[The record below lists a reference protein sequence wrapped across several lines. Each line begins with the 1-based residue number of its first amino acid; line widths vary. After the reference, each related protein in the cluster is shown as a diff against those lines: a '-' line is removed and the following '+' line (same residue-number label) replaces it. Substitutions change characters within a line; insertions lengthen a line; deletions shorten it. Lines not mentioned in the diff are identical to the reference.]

1 MSYFKDFKFEKGYDW
16 ELTYTGSGKD
26 VVISEDIISQAG
38 EDTKIRF
45 LSDCEQIESI
55 SIPKNVK
62 SVYFGMFYRDENLKK
77 ITVDEQNKYLA
88 SKDGVLFNKDM
99 TQLIKAPVMMTGE
112 YIVPESVTVICCYA
126 FQKSKLSKIV
136 LPDNLTKIERSA
148 FERCENLTSIS
159 IPEGVEEIE
168 EGTFQLTSN
177 VKEFEF
183 KGNTKITSIYR
194 DDARHLEELLIRE
207 YFDHYSEG
215 FLLQE
220 VKTFS
225 KLEENRQR
233 FIAACKLGK
242 FSKILDYLISTKP
255 QTEVKKGTFKVNDL
269 SDTEVEIKKYIGE
282 EENIQIPSEING
294 KKVVSIGEKAF
305 NDNYYCINVQ
315 IPDGVA
321 QIKDNAFKNCVSL
334 EKITIPESCKTFG
347 KSVFEE
353 CKLLTDVNIPNGVT
367 EIPEKAFYNC
377 ISLEKLD
384 LPQTVERIKAEGL
397 KNCSSLVDFELPSN
411 IYALDKEA
419 LYGCGFNHGE
429 VPEGE
434 WGYGL
439 REFTMPESLKKISSA
454 GETMFARYP
463 VAKDKF
469 GVFEYKIKLRVV
481 KGSSAH
487 KYAVKNH
494 IRFVFVGD

>member
-1 MSYFKDFKFEKGYDW
+1 MSDFKDFKFQKGYDW
-16 ELTYTGSGKD
+16 ELTYNGSDKD
-26 VVISEDIISQAG
+26 VVIPEELIAQAG
-38 EDTKIRF
+38 EDAEIRF

-62 SVYFGMFYRDENLKK
+62 SILLGMFYRNENLKK
-77 ITVDEQNKYLA
+77 ITVDEQNKYLT
-88 SKDGVLFNKDM
+88 SKDGVLFSKDM
-99 TQLIKAPVMMTGE
+99 TKLIKAPVMMTGE
-112 YIVPESVTVICCYA
+112 YTVPESVITICMYA
-126 FQKSKLSKIV
+126 FSKSKLSKII
-136 LPDNLTKIERSA
+136 LPDNLAEIEDYA
-148 FERCENLTSIS
+148 FERCENLISIS

-168 EGTFQLTSN
+168 ESTFQLASN

-183 KGNTKITSIYR
+183 KGNTKITSIYG
-194 DDARHLEELLIRE
+194 DNAEHLEELLIRK

-220 VKTFS
+220 VKTFP
-225 KLEENRQR
+225 KLDENRQR
-233 FIAACKLGK
+233 FMAACKLGK
-242 FSKILDYLISTKP
+242 FPKILDYLISTKP
-255 QTEVKKGTFKVNDL
+255 QTKVRKGIFKVNDL
-269 SDTEVEIKKYIGE
+269 TDTEVEIKKYIGKD
-282 EENIQIPSEING
+282 ENIQIPSEING

-315 IPDGVA
+315 IPDGVTE
-321 QIKDNAFKNCVSL
+321 IKDNAFKNCVSL
-334 EKITIPESCKTFG
+334 KKVTIPESCKTLG
-347 KSVFEE
+347 KSIFEE
-353 CKLLTDVNIPNGVT
+353 CKLLTYVNIPDGVT

-377 ISLEKLD
+377 ISIKKLD
-384 LPQTVERIKAEGL
+384 LPQTVERIKAEAL

-419 LYGCGFNHGE
+419 LYDCGFNHGE

-434 WGYGL
+434 WGYSL

-454 GETMFARYP
+454 GETMFARY
-463 VAKDKF
+463 AAAQDKF

-481 KGSSAH
+481 KGSTAH

-494 IRFVFVGD
+494 IRFVFVE

>member
-1 MSYFKDFKFEKGYDW
+1 MSDFKDFKFQKGYDW
-16 ELTYTGSGKD
+16 ELTYNGSDKD
-26 VVISEDIISQAG
+26 VVIPEELIAQAG
-38 EDTKIRF
+38 EDAEIRF

-62 SVYFGMFYRDENLKK
+62 SIWLGMFYRNESLKK
-77 ITVDEQNKYLA
+77 ITVDEQNKYLT
-88 SKDGVLFNKDM
+88 SKDGVLFSKDM
-99 TQLIKAPVMMTGE
+99 TKLIKAPVMMTGE
-112 YIVPESVTVICCYA
+112 YTVPESVITICMHA
-126 FQKSKLSKIV
+126 FSKSKLSKII
-136 LPDNLTKIERSA
+136 LPDNLAEIEDYA

-168 EGTFQLTSN
+168 ESTFQLASN

-183 KGNTKITSIYR
+183 KGNTKITSIYG
-194 DDARHLEELLIRE
+194 DNAEHLEELLIRK
-207 YFDHYSEG
+207 YFDHHSEG

-220 VKTFS
+220 VKTFP
-225 KLEENRQR
+225 KLDENRQR
-233 FIAACKLGK
+233 FMAACKLGK
-242 FSKILDYLISTKP
+242 FPKILDYLISTKP
-255 QTEVKKGTFKVNDL
+255 QTKVRKGIFKVNDL
-269 SDTEVEIKKYIGE
+269 TDTEVEIKKYIGKD
-282 EENIQIPSEING
+282 ENIQIPSEING

-315 IPDGVA
+315 IPDGVTE
-321 QIKDNAFKNCVSL
+321 IKDNAFKNCVSL
-334 EKITIPESCKTFG
+334 KKVTIPESCKTLG
-347 KSVFEE
+347 KSIFEE
-353 CKLLTDVNIPNGVT
+353 CKLLTYVNIPDGVT

-377 ISLEKLD
+377 ISIKKLD
-384 LPQTVERIKAEGL
+384 LPQTVERIKAEAL

-419 LYGCGFNHGE
+419 LYDCGFNHGE

-434 WGYGL
+434 WGYSL

-454 GETMFARYP
+454 GETMFARY
-463 VAKDKF
+463 AAAQDKF

-481 KGSSAH
+481 KGSTAH

-494 IRFVFVGD
+494 IRFVFVE

>member
-1 MSYFKDFKFEKGYDW
+1 MSDFKDFKFQKGYDW
-16 ELTYTGSGKD
+16 ELTYNGSDKD
-26 VVISEDIISQAG
+26 VVIPEELIAQAG
-38 EDTKIRF
+38 EDAEIRF

-62 SVYFGMFYRDENLKK
+62 SIWLGMFYRNENLKK
-77 ITVDEQNKYLA
+77 ITVDEQNKYLT
-88 SKDGVLFNKDM
+88 SKDGVLFSKDM
-99 TQLIKAPVMMTGE
+99 TKLIKAPAMMTGE
-112 YIVPESVTVICCYA
+112 YIVPESVITICMYA
-126 FQKSKLSKIV
+126 FSKSKLSKII
-136 LPDNLTKIERSA
+136 LPDNLAEIEDYA
-148 FERCENLTSIS
+148 FERCENLISIS
-159 IPEGVEEIE
+159 IPEGVKEIK

-183 KGNTKITSIYR
+183 KGNTKITSMYR
-194 DDARHLEELLIRE
+194 DDAGHLEELLIRK
-207 YFDHYSEG
+207 YFNHYSEG

-220 VKTFS
+220 VKIFP
-225 KLEENRQR
+225 KLDENRQR

-242 FSKILDYLISTKP
+242 FPKILDYLISTRP
-255 QTEVKKGTFKVNDL
+255 QTKVRKGTFKVNDL
-269 SDTEVEIKKYIGE
+269 TDTEVEIKKYIGK

-315 IPDGVA
+315 IPDGVTE
-321 QIKDNAFKNCVSL
+321 IKDNAFKNCVSL
-334 EKITIPESCKTFG
+334 EKVSIPESCKTLG
-347 KSVFEE
+347 KSIFEE
-353 CKLLTDVNIPNGVT
+353 CKLLTDVNIPDGVT

-377 ISLEKLD
+377 ISIKKLD
-384 LPQTVERIKAEGL
+384 LPQTVERIKAEAL

-419 LYGCGFNHGE
+419 LYNCGFNHGE

-434 WGYGL
+434 WGYSL

-454 GETMFARYP
+454 GETMFARY
-463 VAKDKF
+463 AAAQDKF

-481 KGSSAH
+481 KGSTAH

-494 IRFVFVGD
+494 IRFVFVE

>member
-16 ELTYTGSGKD
+16 KLTYTGSGKD
-26 VVISEDIISQAG
+26 VVISEDIISEAG
-38 EDTKIRF
+38 EDAEIRI
-45 LSDCEQIESI
+45 LSDCKQIESI

-62 SVYFGMFYRDENLKK
+62 SIWFGTFYGDDNLKN

-99 TQLIKAPVMMTGE
+99 TRLIKAPVMMTGE
-112 YIVPESVTVICCYA
+112 YIVPESVTTICCYA
-126 FQKSKLSKIV
+126 FRKSKLSKII
-136 LPDNLTKIERSA
+136 LPDNLKEIERSA
-148 FERCENLTSIS
+148 FEYCKNLTSIS
-159 IPEGVEEIE
+159 IPEGVEEME
-168 EGTFQLTSN
+168 ESTFQLASN

-183 KGNTKITSIYR
+183 KGNTKITSIYG
-194 DDARHLEELLIRE
+194 DNAEHLEELLIRK

-220 VKTFS
+220 VKTFP
-225 KLEENRQR
+225 KLDENRQR
-233 FIAACKLGK
+233 FMAACKLGK
-242 FSKILDYLISTKP
+242 FPKILDYLISTKP
-255 QTEVKKGTFKVNDL
+255 QTKVRKGIFKVNDL
-269 SDTEVEIKKYIGE
+269 TDTEVEIKKYIGKD
-282 EENIQIPSEING
+282 ENIQIPSEING

-315 IPDGVA
+315 IPDGVTE
-321 QIKDNAFKNCVSL
+321 IKDNAFKNCVSL
-334 EKITIPESCKTFG
+334 KKVTIPESCKTLG
-347 KSVFEE
+347 KSIFEE
-353 CKLLTDVNIPNGVT
+353 CKLLTYVNIPDGVT

-377 ISLEKLD
+377 ISIKKLD
-384 LPQTVERIKAEGL
+384 LPQTVERIKAEAL

-419 LYGCGFNHGE
+419 LYDCGFNHGE

-434 WGYGL
+434 WGYSL

-454 GETMFARYP
+454 GETMFARY
-463 VAKDKF
+463 AAAQDKF

-481 KGSSAH
+481 KGSTAH

-494 IRFVFVGD
+494 IRFVFVE

>member
-1 MSYFKDFKFEKGYDW
+1 MSDFKDFKFQKGYDW
-16 ELTYTGSGKD
+16 ELTYNGSDKD
-26 VVISEDIISQAG
+26 VVIPEELIAQAG
-38 EDTKIRF
+38 EDAEIRF

-62 SVYFGMFYRDENLKK
+62 SIWLGMFYRNESLKK
-77 ITVDEQNKYLA
+77 ITVDEQNKYLT
-88 SKDGVLFNKDM
+88 SKDGVLFSKDM
-99 TQLIKAPVMMTGE
+99 TKLIKAPVMMTGE
-112 YIVPESVTVICCYA
+112 YTVPESVITICMHA
-126 FQKSKLSKIV
+126 FSKSKLSKII
-136 LPDNLTKIERSA
+136 LPDNLAEIEDYA
-148 FERCENLTSIS
+148 FERCENLISIS

-168 EGTFQLTSN
+168 ESTFQLASN

-183 KGNTKITSIYR
+183 KGNTKITSIYG
-194 DDARHLEELLIRE
+194 DNAEHLEELLIRK

-220 VKTFS
+220 VKTFP
-225 KLEENRQR
+225 KLDENRQR
-233 FIAACKLGK
+233 FMAACKLGK
-242 FSKILDYLISTKP
+242 FPKILDYLISTKP
-255 QTEVKKGTFKVNDL
+255 QTKVRKGIFKINDL
-269 SDTEVEIKKYIGE
+269 TDTEVEIKKYIGKD
-282 EENIQIPSEING
+282 ENIQIPSEING

-315 IPDGVA
+315 IPDGVTE
-321 QIKDNAFKNCVSL
+321 IKDNAFKNCVSL
-334 EKITIPESCKTFG
+334 KKVTIPESCKTLG
-347 KSVFEE
+347 KSIFEE
-353 CKLLTDVNIPNGVT
+353 CKLLTYVNIPDGVT

-377 ISLEKLD
+377 ISIKKLD
-384 LPQTVERIKAEGL
+384 LPQTVERIKAEAL

-419 LYGCGFNHGE
+419 LYDCGFNHGE

-434 WGYGL
+434 WGYSL

-454 GETMFARYP
+454 GETMFARY
-463 VAKDKF
+463 AAAQDKF

-481 KGSSAH
+481 KGSTAH

-494 IRFVFVGD
+494 IRFVFVE

>member
-1 MSYFKDFKFEKGYDW
+1 MSYFKDFKLKEGYDW

-26 VVISEDIISQAG
+26 VVIPEEIIAEAG
-38 EDTKIRF
+38 EDAEIRF

-62 SVYFGMFYRDENLKK
+62 SIWFGMFYRDDNLKN
-77 ITVDEQNKYLA
+77 ITVDEQNKYLS

-99 TQLIKAPVMMTGE
+99 TKLIKAPVMMTGE
-112 YIVPESVTVICCYA
+112 YTIPESVTTICMYA
-126 FQKSKLSKIV
+126 FRKSKLSKIV
-136 LPDNLTKIERSA
+136 LSDNLTQIEHSA
-148 FERCENLTSIS
+148 FERCENLISIS
-159 IPEGVEEIE
+159 IPEGVEEME
-168 EGTFQLTSN
+168 ESAFQLTSN

-183 KGNTKITSIYR
+183 KGNTKITSMYR
-194 DDARHLEELLIRE
+194 DDVGHLEELLIRK

-225 KLEENRQR
+225 KLDENRQR

-242 FSKILDYLISTKP
+242 FPKILDYLIRTKP
-255 QTEVKKGTFKVNDL
+255 QKKVRKGIFKVNDL
-269 SDTEVEIKKYIGE
+269 SDTEVEIKKYIGK
-282 EENIQIPSEING
+282 EENIQIPSEIKG

-315 IPDGVA
+315 IPDGVTE
-321 QIKDNAFKNCVSL
+321 IKDNAFKNCVSL
-334 EKITIPESCKTFG
+334 EKITIPESCKTLG

-353 CKLLTDVNIPNGVT
+353 CKLLTDVNIPDGVT

-377 ISLEKLD
+377 ISLKKLD
-384 LPQTVERIKAEGL
+384 LPQTVERIKAQGL
-397 KNCSSLVDFELPSN
+397 KNCSNLVDFELPRN

-419 LYGCGFNHGE
+419 LYNCGFNHGE
-429 VPEGE
+429 VPDSE

-463 VAKDKF
+463 AAKDKF

-487 KYAVKNH
+487 KYAMKNY
-494 IRFVFVGD
+494 IRFVFVE